1 MPYFLLV
8 FSCEIERIR
17 YYEVLPVK
25 KTFSI
30 SRMFP
35 VYTALFCCMLVLTF
49 GGSRAVTVL
58 SENAPVSERKCVII
72 DPGHGGVD
80 GGATSC
86 TGVLESN
93 INLQIS
99 LRLNDLMHL
108 LGIDTIMIRDSDRS
122 IHTQGNTIAQKKIS
136 DLKQRVSIVNSQ
148 KDALLISIHQNH
160 FTDSRYFGPQVF
172 YGRGE
177 GSAEFAKTMQSILTR
192 NLCPDS
198 NRQAK
203 SAKGV
208 YLMEK
213 VECTALLIECG
224 FISNPEEEARLLR
237 SDYQRALCCVIAAA
251 SGEFLYGEHVT

>member
-1 MPYFLLV
+1 M
-8 FSCEIERIR
+8 
-17 YYEVLPVK
+17 K
-25 KTFSI
+25 KPFSI
-30 SRMFP
+30 AQMLP
-35 VYTALFCCMLVLTF
+35 VYTALFCVLLLLSL
-49 GGSRAVTVL
+49 GGSKAITVL
-58 SENAPVSERKCVII
+58 SENAPVPSRKCVII

-108 LGIDTIMIRDSDRS
+108 LGIDTLLIRDTDRS
-122 IHTQGNTIAQKKIS
+122 IHTQGSTIAQKKIS

-148 KDALLISIHQNH
+148 EDALLISIHQNH

-172 YGRGE
+172 YGMGE
-177 GSAEFAKTMQSILTR
+177 GSGEFAKTMQRALTE

-203 SAKGV
+203 SAREV

-213 VECTALLIECG
+213 AECTALLIECG
-224 FISNPEEEARLLR
+224 FISNPEEETKLLR
-237 SDYQRALCCVIAAA
+237 SDYQRALCCVIAAVCGDYLHGK
-251 SGEFLYGEHVT
+251 SVS